1 MKILCLKIKNYRSL
15 KDIEIYPE
23 SILAL
28 VGKNN
33 SGKSNVLMAL
43 KLFFESST
51 KLVSEECFHDYYTD
65 EPIEISITFGNLTE
79 WEKEQFQPYLNNE
92 QLSIKK
98 IIDCDEEG
106 NISINNCAIISAPE
120 KKWLQQDIIN
130 GEQIQEWWNEKEKI
144 KLELPGFLEL
154 LGSTKPRVSDWKAKA
169 EEYVHTNYDSLT
181 FMNKEVFNP
190 KGYPNVLKG
199 SLPEFIYIPAVR
211 DVLEETKITQSN
223 PFGTLINTMLKHI
236 SSEKIKEFSQEISK
250 LTQKLNREGKEDRFP
265 EIQQLENDLNSF
277 MAELMDCDIELKI
290 ELPQVEDIFRST
302 RILVDDGITTSLEK
316 KGHGLQRAMI
326 LTILR
331 VYAEHLKRMKA
342 QERSSEKSIILAI
355 EEPELYLHPQMQR
368 TLMDV
373 LLSIALDNNQIIYS
387 TQSSLFADISRCNQI
402 CIMRRHM
409 VGSSWQSTSSMVS
422 IEELLEKLKEKTGKE
437 YPEIKFRELY
447 SNVFNPIIN
456 EGFFSDKIVI
466 VEGLSEE
473 YSIPIYAEIMGYDFD
488 RNNVTIANAG
498 GKFHIDRLWR
508 IFQLFGISNYLIFD
522 GDKAKEESDE
532 TRKTLELLE
541 LLGDPIDNR
550 DLITTKISEDYAYFE
565 NNFEEI
571 LKKEITNYSDLKKDA
586 RKTLG
591 TSSKPLM
598 HRYIANNFMYRI
610 KKGEQTSIL
619 PTTIVQI
626 VNKIKKL

>member
-1 MKILCLKIKNYRSL
+1 MKIHRLKIKNYRSL

-43 KLFFESST
+43 KLFFESLT
-51 KLVSEECFHDYYTD
+51 KLVSEECFHDKSTD
-65 EPIEISITFGNLTE
+65 EPIEICVTFVNLTE
-79 WEKEQFQPYLNNE
+79 WEKEKFEPYLNNE
-92 QLSIKK
+92 QLIIKK
-98 IIDCDEEG
+98 IISCDGEG
-106 NISINNCAIISAPE
+106 SITIDNCAIIGIPE
-120 KKWLQQDIIN
+120 VEWLQQDLIN
-130 GEQIQEWWNEKEKI
+130 GEQIQKWWNEKAKIEK
-144 KLELPGFLEL
+144 ETPDFLTL
-154 LGSTKPRVSDWKAKA
+154 LGTTKPIVSNWKTKAK
-169 EEYVHTNYDSLT
+169 EYVE
-181 FMNKEVFNP
+181 NKYASISFRDKEFLNP
-190 KGYPNVLKG
+190 KGYPGVLKG
-199 SLPEFIYIPAVR
+199 CLPEFIYIPAVR

-223 PFGTLINTMLKHI
+223 PFGTLINTMLEQI
-236 SSEKIKEFSQEISK
+236 SSEKIREFSQEISK
-250 LTQKLNREGKEDRFP
+250 LTQKLNREGNEDRFP

-277 MAELMDCDIELKI
+277 MTELMDCEIELKV

-302 RILVDDGITTSLEK
+302 RILVFDGITTSLEK

-373 LLSIALDNNQIIYS
+373 LLSIAHDNNQIIYS
-387 TQSSLFADISRCNQI
+387 TQSSLFVDISRCNQI
-402 CIMRRHM
+402 CIMRRHK

-422 IEELLEKLKEKTGKE
+422 IEELLEKLKERTGKE

-447 SNVFNPIIN
+447 GNVFNPIIN
-456 EGFFSDKIVI
+456 EGSFSDKIVI

-522 GDKAKEESDE
+522 GDKEKEESDE

-541 LLGDPIDNR
+541 LLEDPIDNR
-550 DLITTKISEDYAYFE
+550 DLITTKISEYYAYFE
-565 NNFEEI
+565 NNFEEV
-571 LKKEITNYSDLKKDA
+571 LKKEIINYSDLKKEA

-610 KKGEQTSIL
+610 KKGDQTAIL
-619 PTTIVQI
+619 PPTIVQI
-626 VNKIKKL
+626 VNKIKNL